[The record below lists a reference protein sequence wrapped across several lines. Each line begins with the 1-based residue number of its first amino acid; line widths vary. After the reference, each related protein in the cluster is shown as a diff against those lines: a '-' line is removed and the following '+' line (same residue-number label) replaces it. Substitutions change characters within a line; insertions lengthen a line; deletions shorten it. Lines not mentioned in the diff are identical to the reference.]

1 MSDTFPP
8 NPYVRTASPFR
19 GFQDLMRHRVRDI
32 LLVSSLYDAF
42 ILAEDNELNELVLD
56 EAIGLGLLHTPRF
69 TRVSTGSEALDLAAK
84 GGYDLIIASTHVA
97 DMSALTLARRAVAGM
112 TAAAFGSAY
121 YSLPPGCGPYPYS
134 GYTYYSCGGAYY
146 QPQYEGTT
154 VVYVSVPDP
163 AKGG

>member
-1 MSDTFPP
+1 MSDSLPP
-8 NPYVRTASPFR
+8 NPFVRPTGPFR

-32 LLVSSLYDAF
+32 LLVSSFYDAF

-97 DMSALTLARRAVAGM
+97 DMSALTLARRARAAGLTIPVVM
-112 TAAAFGSAY
+112 LAFDASELTHPGDRPGSSAFDRVF
-121 YSLPPGCGPYPYS
+121 LWQGDVRVLL
-134 GYTYYSCGGAYY
+134 AIVNDI
-146 QPQYEGTT
+146 E
-154 VVYVSVPDP
+154 D
-163 AKGG
+163 